1 MDAISDRDYLAGC
14 HWPWRAER
22 GWRIWLCICQCGP
35 NDRYRPR
42 HDLGLDRMDF
52 ARADD
57 LPVGSPKI
65 LASLRATLVARLG
78 AGSDAALMHAPSKLT
93 LQPALLG
100 LSRSAVYR
108 SVAEFSGLAFQ
119 QNQTCNASPSGS
131 IEATFVK
138 VMTWDPHSL
147 LPSADEKAGSSPL
160 GMRFFD
166 LAERYVYVVVATLL
180 LLAAVATI
188 GHALYSTIEKNW
200 SGSGLLISIFSLLG
214 DLLPVLII
222 TEVLRTVV
230 GFIRKREPGVK
241 VGDLT
246 PFL

>member
-1 MDAISDRDYLAGC
+1 M
-14 HWPWRAER
+14 
-22 GWRIWLCICQCGP
+22 
-35 NDRYRPR
+35 
-42 HDLGLDRMDF
+42 
-52 ARADD
+52 
-57 LPVGSPKI
+57 V
-65 LASLRATLVARLG
+65 
-78 AGSDAALMHAPSKLT
+78 
-93 LQPALLG
+93 
-100 LSRSAVYR
+100 
-108 SVAEFSGLAFQ
+108 FQ

-131 IEATFVK
+131 IEATFIK

-166 LAERYVYVVVATLL
+166 LAVYVVVATLL
-180 LLAAVATI
+180 LLAAVATS
-188 GHALYSTIEKNW
+188 GHALYSAIDKIW
-200 SGSGLLISIFSLLG
+200 SGSGLLIPIFSLLS
-214 DLLPVLII
+214 DLLMVLII